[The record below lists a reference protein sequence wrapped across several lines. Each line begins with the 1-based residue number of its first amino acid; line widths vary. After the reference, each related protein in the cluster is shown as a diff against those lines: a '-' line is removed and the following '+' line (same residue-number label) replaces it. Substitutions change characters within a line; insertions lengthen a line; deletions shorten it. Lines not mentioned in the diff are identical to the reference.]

1 MNHKTRLS
9 SLIMALILLALLC
22 AGCADQG
29 EKGSF
34 IYVDGTRGCKQ
45 TPAPVAVWQ
54 EAGAAAVGSK
64 AIGEV
69 PHGIRLSILDETSR
83 FGITFYLVEY
93 EGREGWLPI
102 NFTNK
107 VEPFCE

>member
-1 MNHKTRLS
+1 MNRKTRLS
-9 SLIMALILLALLC
+9 SLIMVLILLPLLC

-29 EKGSF
+29 EKESF

-45 TPAPVAVWQ
+45 APRPVTLWQ
-54 EAGAAAVGSK
+54 AAGAAAVGSK

-93 EGREGWLPI
+93 EGQEGWLPI
-102 NFTNK
+102 NFTQE
-107 VEPFCE
+107 VTPVCG